1 MSSINNTLVQRALE
15 YYDRNNELNDNFI
28 SKIYKTN
35 IENTSNNDMERN
47 IIKFYDENNKLLRE
61 YKYEIIGI
69 YKESQNLWQWAWANS
84 ELPKNKNFL
93 SRKILNYGLDLDTKQ
108 TFLKTEL
115 ITSTFKLS
123 SDIQLDIHIAI
134 ASYLSKIP
142 LIYKLKNYFEKK
154 KEDYYLFLVERV

>member
-1 MSSINNTLVQRALE
+1 MTSLNNTLVQRALE
-15 YYDRNNELNDNFI
+15 YYDKNYELNIDFFN
-28 SKIYKTN
+28 KIN
-35 IENTSNNDMERN
+35 DIRIENKSDNDMDRN
-47 IIKFYDENNKLLRE
+47 IIKFYDKNNKLLRK

-69 YKESQNLWQWAWANS
+69 YKENQNLWQWAWANS
-84 ELPKNKNFL
+84 ELPKNLNFL

-142 LIYKLKNYFEKK
+142 LIYELKNYFVKK
-154 KEDYYLFLVERV
+154 KEHIYLFLIEDI